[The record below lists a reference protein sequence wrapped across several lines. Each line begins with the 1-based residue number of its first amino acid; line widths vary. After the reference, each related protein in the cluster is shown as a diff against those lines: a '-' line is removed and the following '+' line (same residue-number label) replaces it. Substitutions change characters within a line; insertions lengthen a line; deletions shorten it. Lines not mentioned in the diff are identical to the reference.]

1 MPHVFETVSISAA
14 TLAAGLRTPVVML
27 HASLSCKSQWDPLI
41 ERLGTR
47 FEPVSLDLIGYGTN
61 VLPPPAPLFTIDD
74 EVRHVE
80 RQLKGIVGS
89 RPMHLVGHSY
99 GALVALRLAQRRP
112 ARIASLS
119 LYEPVAV
126 RLLGDDDPAE
136 ASLRALAERV
146 QRHIGVGR
154 NQDAAQAF
162 VDYWNGS
169 GYFASLPVTTRH
181 AIAKRVA
188 KVVLDFQASIRWP
201 AHASD
206 LRAIAAPT
214 LLLVGTEGQDV
225 TQRIA
230 TRIVS
235 AIPDCSLRA
244 CESGHLGPIDSPAA
258 VNPWIEAFIDE
269 CERTAHRRAST
280 VAAWRETIET
290 TIEPSR
296 NRGAASRL

>member
-1 MPHVFETVSISAA
+1 MPHVFETETISAA
-14 TLAAGLRTPVVML
+14 TIASGLRTPVVML
-27 HASLSCKSQWDPLI
+27 HASLSCKSQWDSFV

-47 FEPVSLDLIGYGTN
+47 FDPVSLDLIGYGTN
-61 VLPPPAPLFTIDD
+61 ALPPPAPLFTIDD

-80 RQLKGIVGS
+80 RQLKAVVGS

-99 GALVALRLAQRRP
+99 GALVALRMAHRRP
-112 ARIASLS
+112 ARVASLS

-126 RLLGDDDPAE
+126 RLLGDDDPAQ
-136 ASLRALAERV
+136 ASLRALAGRV
-146 QRHIGVGR
+146 HRQIGVGR

-162 VDYWNGS
+162 VDYWNGN
-169 GYFASLPVTTRH
+169 GYFASLPATTRH

-188 KVVLDFQASIRWP
+188 KVVLDFQASLRWP

-206 LRAIAAPT
+206 LRGVAAPT

-230 TRIVS
+230 ARIVS

-244 CESGHLGPIDSPAA
+244 CEAGHLGPIDSPAA

-269 CERTAHRRAST
+269 CERTGHRHPST
-280 VAAWRETIET
+280 VAA
-290 TIEPSR
+290 
-296 NRGAASRL
+296 